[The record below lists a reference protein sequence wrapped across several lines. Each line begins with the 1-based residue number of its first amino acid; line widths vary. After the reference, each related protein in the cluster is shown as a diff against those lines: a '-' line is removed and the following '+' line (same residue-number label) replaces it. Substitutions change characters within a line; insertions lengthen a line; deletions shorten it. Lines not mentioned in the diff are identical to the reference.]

1 MKKIMLI
8 IPTLNGGGAEKTIAN
23 LSYILEK
30 EYKVYTVVFSLE
42 EQMYKC
48 GGEIISLDIGKG
60 KNFFDRIFKNLLRI
74 YKIYKL
80 KKELKID
87 ISISFLDTPNL
98 LNVLTRKKDK
108 TIISIRTI
116 LSPRE
121 KNYFTKLVSKFI
133 FSKSDSIITLS
144 KEVEKDLLV
153 NYYQKNEK
161 IKTIYNICPI
171 ELIRNKSKEKLEE
184 NIFKENNFNCITSGR
199 LITLKGQWHLIRVLA
214 EVRKEIP
221 NIKLFIL
228 GKGELEEKLK
238 TLVKD
243 YSLEENVIFLG
254 FKKNPYK
261 YINKADLF
269 LFSSLHEGLGNVL
282 IETLAIG
289 TPIISSN
296 CIAGPREILL
306 KDIKKDNKE
315 KIIYGDYGILIPPFK
330 NNNFD
335 SRTSLNQQEENLK
348 NLLIECYRDKNIY
361 ERYRETSKERI
372 KDFSEEKIG
381 QEWIEVIEELLNK

>member
-121 KNYFTKLVSKFI
+121 KNCFTKLVSKFI

-184 NIFKENNFNCITSGR
+184 NIFKENSFNCITSGR
-199 LITLKGQWHLIRVLA
+199 LITLKGQWHLIRILA

-330 NNNFD
+330 NDNFD
-335 SRTSLNQQEENLK
+335 SKTPLNQQEEILK
-348 NLLIECYRDKNIY
+348 NLLIECYKDKNIY
-361 ERYRETSKERI
+361 ERYREISKERI
-372 KDFSEEKIG
+372 KDFSEGKIG
-381 QEWIEVIEELLNK
+381 QKWIEVIEELLNK